1 MKRRLKNSGAPC
13 FQPPVRGQR
22 SDQGRTSGPSERSTN
37 REAAGHMVPSM
48 AGSASANGSDGTGNK
63 RAISASWAKARL
75 ANVVLSE

>member
-22 SDQGRTSGPSERSTN
+22 STSGPSERSTN